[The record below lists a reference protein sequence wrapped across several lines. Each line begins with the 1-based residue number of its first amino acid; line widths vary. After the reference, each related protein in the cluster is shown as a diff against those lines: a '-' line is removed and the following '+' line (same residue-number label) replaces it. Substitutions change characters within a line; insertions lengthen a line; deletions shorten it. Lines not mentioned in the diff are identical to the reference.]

1 MLCGDG
7 GKLPIPRSRR
17 HRRRTVMQQL
27 SLLEAPPPEGAAP
40 VWNMLDEEQ
49 RTSLVTKLARLIART
64 IAHTPGEHDHE
75 RTE

>member
-1 MLCGDG
+1 
-7 GKLPIPRSRR
+7 
-17 HRRRTVMQQL
+17 MQQL